1 VDEMIIEILSYHHR
15 HKQTASMRF
24 AYWQCTL
31 SFLLIVQSLPAQIIS
46 DITLFPE
53 TTFVQSFPADAHA
66 HRMNVE
72 NILFSKDLRAS
83 MGAQIPVFE
92 INLIGTTSQGS
103 LGASVHFE
111 LHPVGQAQIVS
122 NDYYIDFLIL
132 DISMFKDHFGRFVI
146 GHTSHH
152 LSDNWYERL
161 QFATSVRYS
170 RDYVKLVY
178 IYNKENENLFYFGV
192 DYGYIFTIG
201 QKLSKPWTFQT
212 GGEVP
217 LLKVFESIQL
227 YAAVDTKIR
236 QESGFA
242 ATNTLQFGAKMP
254 MRQFQNIRLAY
265 QYRFGLDERGQFFPQ
280 HRRLHTIGLY
290 INV

>member
-1 VDEMIIEILSYHHR
+1 
-15 HKQTASMRF
+15 
-24 AYWQCTL
+24 
-31 SFLLIVQSLPAQIIS
+31 
-46 DITLFPE
+46 
-53 TTFVQSFPADAHA
+53 
-66 HRMNVE
+66 MNVE

-83 MGAQIPVFE
+83 MGTQIPVFG
-92 INLIGTTSQGS
+92 INLKGTTAQAS

-132 DISMFKDHFGRFVI
+132 DVSLIKDHFARFVI

-170 RDYVKLVY
+170 RDYVKLLY
-178 IYNKENENLFYFGV
+178 IYNNESKYLFYFGV
-192 DYGYIFTIG
+192 DYAYIFTIG
-201 QKLSKPWTFQT
+201 QKLSKPWTIQA

-217 LLKVFESIQL
+217 LMIVFESIQL
-227 YAAVDTKIR
+227 YSAADTKIR
-236 QESGFA
+236 QEAGFA
-242 ATNTLQFGAKMP
+242 ATNTIQFGAKMP
-254 MRQFQNIRLAY
+254 VRQFQTVRLAY

>member
-1 VDEMIIEILSYHHR
+1 MNMKLLLYHRRQRKSVSFRAAIFQCSLFIFFII
-15 HKQTASMRF
+15 
-24 AYWQCTL
+24 
-31 SFLLIVQSLPAQIIS
+31 QSLPAQSITG
-46 DITLFPE
+46 ITLFPDE
-53 TTFVQSFPADAHA
+53 EFIRSFSADARA
-66 HRMNVE
+66 HRMSVE

-83 MGAQIPVFE
+83 MGAKVPVFG
-92 INLIGTTSQGS
+92 INLDGTTAQTS

-132 DISMFKDHFGRFVI
+132 DVLLMKGHFARFVM

-161 QFATSVRYS
+161 QFSTSVRYS
-170 RDYVKLVY
+170 RDYVKVFY
-178 IYNKENENLFYFGV
+178 IYDCDRASQYYLGV
-192 DYGYIFTIG
+192 DYAYIFTIG
-201 QKLSKPWTFQT
+201 QKIAKPWTFQA
-212 GGEVP
+212 GGEIE
-217 LLKVFESIQL
+217 LAKIYDSIRL
-227 YAAVDTKIR
+227 YGAADSKIR
-236 QESGFA
+236 QESQFA
-242 ATNTLQFGAKMP
+242 ATTTVQIGAKMP
-254 MRQFQNIRLAY
+254 MRQFQSIRLAY